1 MFTGIIEEIG
11 TIRAIDSMGAQQ
23 LELKINCREIQ
34 SDLKLGDS
42 VAVDGVCLTV
52 THFNDTGVS
61 FELSS
66 ETYKASLFP
75 HKRKDMKVNLERA
88 LRLGD
93 RLGGHLVQGHIDSLS
108 KMLQINKMGDFFE
121 LDFSLD
127 PKVKKY
133 IVHKG
138 SITIN
143 GISLTVSRLREKDF
157 RVAIIPHTYQQT
169 SLSELSVADGVHI
182 ETDVIARYIERLL
195 PFQKDQADS
204 GLTLEFMK
212 EHGF

>member
-11 TIRAIDSMGAQQ
+11 TIKAVDSMGAQQ
-23 LELKINCREIQ
+23 LELKINCSNIQ

-52 THFNDTGVS
+52 TDFKESDVT

-66 ETYKASLFP
+66 ETFKASLFP
-75 HKRKDMKVNLERA
+75 QKRKDMKVNLERA
-88 LRLGD
+88 LRMGD

-108 KMLQINKMGDFFE
+108 KILQINKMGGFFE
-121 LDFSLD
+121 LDFTLEST
-127 PKVKKY
+127 VKKY
-133 IVHKG
+133 VVHKG

-143 GISLTVSRLREKDF
+143 GISLTVSRLRENDF

-169 SLSELSVADGVHI
+169 SLSELKVSDGVHI

-195 PFQKDQADS
+195 PFQNDKADS
-204 GLTLEFMK
+204 ALTLEFLK
-212 EHGF
+212 ENGF